1 MQEKQ
6 YKIFLIIGI
15 IMISFITFIIT
26 GNTFHLAL
34 IWNTFLA
41 IIPLFMLYIE
51 KNINNN
57 FLKIFIL
64 LLWLL
69 FLPNTFYTITDLIHI
84 QSLPLYKIVNYYQVI
99 NLHNIHAWIELLN
112 IFLVSILGFWIGCMN
127 VILFIERFHNK
138 SIKIISVFTLSFLS
152 SIGIYMGR
160 FLRFNSWDIINPF
173 HIFKTV
179 ISNIDTFSIQF
190 TLIMTIFIFISCLL
204 YYKRNVF
211 IK

>member
-1 MQEKQ
+1 
-6 YKIFLIIGI
+6 
-15 IMISFITFIIT
+15 MISFITFIIT